1 MLSLLQVMIRVWRFC
16 WNKRFFTRLKATL
29 SAPSTVLCKILSRLL
44 FRLIERARAESL
56 TDDCALFLYF
66 RIHDN
71 EGAAEMLIDTLG
83 PAIVN
88 AKDSKNRYIHTH
100 KDVQQPQGFWNCN

>member
-1 MLSLLQVMIRVWRFC
+1 MPPLL
-16 WNKRFFTRLKATL
+16 L
-29 SAPSTVLCKILSRLL
+29 LL
-44 FRLIERARAESL
+44 F
-56 TDDCALFLYF
+56 FY

-88 AKDSKNRYIHTH
+88 AKDSKNRC
-100 KDVQQPQGFWNCN
+100 DVKKKKSLT